1 LTRLVDGQGQENAE
15 TVVGRATACAWGTNL
30 RTSKMRTKNRLSS
43 ILASLILTIS
53 PPLLSIAQEPLDEAM
68 TSAPVIVDATELI
81 AVLSPTEGNQTTGV
95 VTFKPVENNEVAI
108 EAHLTA
114 LPPNSKHAIHIH
126 QYGDLTSKDGKSA
139 GDHYNPMHHPHALP
153 DKENRHAGDFGN
165 LESDQNGN
173 ADFKLTVDNISLA
186 GRLNPII
193 GRGLVVHAKVDDG
206 SQPSGN
212 AGDRIAVGVIGVR
225 NPKD

>member
-1 LTRLVDGQGQENAE
+1 MRINAR
-15 TVVGRATACAWGTNL
+15 V
-30 RTSKMRTKNRLSS
+30 SS
-43 ILASLILTIS
+43 ILASLILAMGS
-53 PPLLSIAQEPLDEAM
+53 PSLSIAEEPVDEAM
-68 TSAPVIVDATELI
+68 ESSPVIVDATELV

-95 VTFKPVENNEVAI
+95 VTFKSVDKGKVEIDAQ
-108 EAHLTA
+108 LTG

-139 GDHYNPMHHPHALP
+139 GDHYNPMDHPHGLP

-173 ADFKLTVDNISLA
+173 ANFKLTVDNISLA
-186 GRLNPII
+186 GRLSPII
-193 GRGLVVHAKVDDG
+193 GRGIVVHAKPDDG
-206 SQPSGN
+206 SQPTGN

>member
-1 LTRLVDGQGQENAE
+1 
-15 TVVGRATACAWGTNL
+15 
-30 RTSKMRTKNRLSS
+30 MRTNARLFITLA
-43 ILASLILTIS
+43 ILSLTFGV
-53 PPLLSIAQEPLDEAM
+53 PLLSSAKEPVDEAM
-68 TSAPVIVDATELI
+68 ESSPVIVDATELV

-95 VTFKPVENNEVAI
+95 ITFKPVDKGQVEI
-108 EAHLTA
+108 EAKLTG

-153 DKENRHAGDFGN
+153 DKEIRHAGDFGN
-165 LESDQNGN
+165 LESDESGN
-173 ADFKLTVDNISLA
+173 ANFKLTVDNISLA

-193 GRGLVVHAKVDDG
+193 GRGVVVHAKVDDG

-212 AGDRIAVGVIGVR
+212 AGDRLAVGVIGVR

>member
-1 LTRLVDGQGQENAE
+1 
-15 TVVGRATACAWGTNL
+15 
-30 RTSKMRTKNRLSS
+30 MRTKARLSS
-43 ILASLILTIS
+43 ILASLILTVG
-53 PPLLSIAQEPLDEAM
+53 PPLLSIAEEPVDEAM
-68 TSAPVIVDATELI
+68 ESSPVIVDATELV

-95 VTFKPVENNEVAI
+95 VTFKPADKGKVEI
-108 EAHLTA
+108 EARLTG
-114 LPPNSKHAIHIH
+114 LLPNSKHAIHIH

-186 GRLNPII
+186 GRLSPII
-193 GRGLVVHAKVDDG
+193 GRAVVVHAKLDDG
-206 SQPSGN
+206 SQPTGN
-212 AGDRIAVGVIGVR
+212 AGDRIAIGVIGVK

>member
-1 LTRLVDGQGQENAE
+1 
-15 TVVGRATACAWGTNL
+15 
-30 RTSKMRTKNRLSS
+30 MRTNARLF
-43 ILASLILTIS
+43 ITLATLSLTFGA
-53 PPLLSIAQEPLDEAM
+53 PLLSIAEEPVDEAM
-68 TSAPVIVDATELI
+68 ESSPVIVDATELV

-95 VTFKPVENNEVAI
+95 ITFKPGEKGQVEI
-108 EAHLTA
+108 EAKLTG

-165 LESDQNGN
+165 LESDEAGN
-173 ADFKLTVDNISLA
+173 ANFKLTVDNISLA

-193 GRGLVVHAKVDDG
+193 GRGVVVHAKVDDG

-212 AGDRIAVGVIGVR
+212 AGDRLAVGVIGVR